1 MRTIAHVYPT
11 YAEAARVVS
20 SLESAGIPHSDISIV
35 SGDKDHANAN
45 YGSTAGT
52 TGTNTGMTSGD
63 PEQGAATGAGTGA
76 SLGTVLGGGAGL
88 LAGIGALAIPGI
100 GPLVAAGWLVAALTG
115 AGVGAAAGGLLGSL
129 TGAGISE
136 ADAQTYQEGVSS
148 GGTLV
153 TVRADDGQAAHVEQL
168 MGMSTGYAGT
178 APTSAMATGAMDTGA
193 LGMAGTAGM
202 MGGTTPVRDSTA
214 ARDVEMGTG
223 TGMGSTR
230 ASTVDTG
237 VGMTDAASRTAP
249 APMTTATGDDTI
261 KVMKED
267 LVVGKRE
274 HDAGGVRVTSHV
286 VETPVQEQVTLHE
299 ERVTL
304 ERRPVNERVA
314 GVGDAFTDKTIEA
327 RATSEEAVVGK
338 ETRVIE
344 EIGIKKEAADRVE
357 TVRDTVRETKV
368 DVEDVSSATR
378 PATTTTTTTTTD
390 TTKRI

>member
-35 SGDKDHANAN
+35 SGDKEHANAN
-45 YGSTAGT
+45 QGSMAGT
-52 TGTNTGMTSGD
+52 AGTNTGLTSGD

-168 MGMSTGYAGT
+168 MGMSTGT
-178 APTSAMATGAMDTGA
+178 AATTPTTGAMDTGA
-193 LGMAGTAGM
+193 LGMTGAAGMGAAGM
-202 MGGTTPVRDSTA
+202 MGDTAPVRDTTA
-214 ARDVEMGTG
+214 TRDAAMGTD

-230 ASTVDTG
+230 TSAMDTG

-249 APMTTATGDDTI
+249 TSMGTVAGNDTI

-274 HDAGGVRVTSHV
+274 HEAGGVRVTSHV

-304 ERRPVNERVA
+304 ERRPMNERVA
-314 GVGDAFTDKTIEA
+314 GAGDAFADKTIEA

-357 TVRDTVRETKV
+357 TVRDNVRETKV
-368 DVEDVSSATR
+368 DVEDTSSSTR
-378 PATTTTTTTTTD
+378 PTTTTTTTTD

>member
-35 SGDKDHANAN
+35 SGDKTHSSAN
-45 YGSTAGT
+45 YGAAAGT
-52 TGTNTGMTSGD
+52 ADTNTGLTSGD

-100 GPLVAAGWLVAALTG
+100 GPIVAAGWLVAALTG

-153 TVRADDGQAAHVEQL
+153 TVRVDDGQAAHVEQV

-178 APTSAMATGAMDTGA
+178 MPTAATGAMDTGA
-193 LGMAGTAGM
+193 LGMTGTGGM
-202 MGGTTPVRDSTA
+202 LGDTTPVRDTTA
-214 ARDVEMGTG
+214 ARDAGMSTG
-223 TGMGSTR
+223 TGMGTTR
-230 ASTVDTG
+230 TSAMDTD
-237 VGMTDAASRTAP
+237 VGMTDAATRTAP
-249 APMTTATGDDTI
+249 TSMNTATGDDTI

-274 HDAGGVRVTSHV
+274 HEAGGVRVTSHV
-286 VETPVQEQVTLHE
+286 VETPVQEQVTLHD

-314 GVGDAFTDKTIEA
+314 GAGDAFADKTIEA

-368 DVEDVSSATR
+368 DVEDTSSATR
-378 PATTTTTTTTTD
+378 PATATTTTATD